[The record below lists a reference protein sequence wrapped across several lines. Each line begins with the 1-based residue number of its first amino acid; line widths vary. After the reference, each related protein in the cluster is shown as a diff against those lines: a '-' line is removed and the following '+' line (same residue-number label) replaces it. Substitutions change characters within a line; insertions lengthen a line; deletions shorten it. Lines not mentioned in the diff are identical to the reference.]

1 MEKEIKLN
9 PDKILKSLPKG
20 FVNVGIPNGTRTVDV
35 FADLNSINANDAKKA
50 VKSCAKSLNL
60 VIIEEHNN
68 EDTKEAF
75 FRLEDP
81 KFNKEMRAAAKEML
95 KAVNAF
101 YSKYDPAYRYDD
113 IACES
118 VVKVMR
124 KVTHDE

>member
-1 MEKEIKLN
+1 MEKEIKLD

-20 FVNVGIPNGTRTVDV
+20 FVNVGIPNGTRTVDI
-35 FADLNSINANDAKKA
+35 FANMSDITASEAEKA
-50 VKSCAKSLNL
+50 VKSCAKSLKL
-60 VIIEEHNN
+60 TVIDKRIN
-68 EDTKEAF
+68 EDFKEAF

-113 IACES
+113 IACDA
-118 VVKVMR
+118 VAAVIR
-124 KVTHDE
+124 KATHDE

>member
-1 MEKEIKLN
+1 MEKEIKLD

-20 FVNVGIPNGTRTVDV
+20 FVNVGIPKGTRTVDI
-35 FADLNSINANDAKKA
+35 FADLNNIGMLEAKKA
-50 VKSCAKSLNL
+50 VKACAKSLKL
-60 VIIEEHNN
+60 VVIEDRIN
-68 EDTKEAF
+68 EDSKEAF

-113 IACES
+113 IACDA
-118 VVKVMR
+118 VAAVIR
-124 KVTHDE
+124 KANHDE

>member
-1 MEKEIKLN
+1 MEKEIKLD

-35 FADLNSINANDAKKA
+35 FADLNDINAVDAKKA
-50 VKSCAKSLNL
+50 VKACAKSLKL
-60 VIIEEHNN
+60 TIIEERVN
-68 EDTKEAF
+68 EDSKEAF

-81 KFNKEMRAAAKEML
+81 KFNKAMRAAAKEML

-113 IACES
+113 IACDA
-118 VVKVMR
+118 VATVIR
-124 KVTHDE
+124 KATHDE